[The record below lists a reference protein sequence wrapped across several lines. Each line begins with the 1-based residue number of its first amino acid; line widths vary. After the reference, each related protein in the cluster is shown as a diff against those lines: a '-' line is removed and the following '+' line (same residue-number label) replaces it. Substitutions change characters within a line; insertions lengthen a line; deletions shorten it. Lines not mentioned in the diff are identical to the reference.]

1 MDNQRRL
8 QKFSIRKYTI
18 GTCSILI
25 GTLLFLGNP
34 SDKAFASAK
43 NIDVTNQ
50 EESVKP
56 TETTNDTSNE
66 LSNQNTNENV
76 VQNNEAPTDKI
87 KTNEQIEEQSIVE
100 ETDNQTSKVENETT
114 QEEKNTENSTYKEE
128 NTLNKDT
135 IVTKENN
142 KELDKPVNNVNQSI
156 KASTTTNTV
165 DQHNSSSQQTPDS
178 EIKTNLTEPE
188 NNKKTI
194 IEKNNS
200 NEAIQNRNNN
210 EINNTNNNDN
220 NVTPKI
226 VKATEVRTNKMTVEE
241 FKKLSPREI
250 FSIGFEE
257 LKKLNIQTFYSDLT
271 RAQQK
276 ALALNKSFQSYYG
289 NIYPA
294 PSLSMFRAAQGPYP
308 TGIAQEYDFGPLG
321 DRDFGGNNQGDQF
334 HLLAAM
340 QLENVAR
347 EGDNAVIRYKI
358 RFNDNSANRGSM
370 KYYFA
375 ASEGNIKILRLEKNG
390 QSINTNNVYTEDLNK
405 TFKLKRPQIYNDI
418 IRDFIHPLTSQVKV
432 VYGKRSDKI
441 IVEFEVRVPLT
452 TLLSKY
458 EDPTDTSTGDHKFKS
473 FVIGAGGLNTAIRN
487 KQNTF
492 RVRGVYN
499 TTISPTIHT
508 DLTEKAN
515 TKTPVVVYS
524 LPGLA
529 IKLYDKSNNVIG
541 EGIVQSNGK
550 APITPTVDI
559 PAGDVTA
566 RIVTKGRELF
576 PSAPKV
582 ATRKETD
589 ADRHNPTAINQT
601 VEINET
607 PSVDQSISLPSGTP
621 NGTRYE
627 YITQIDTQTVGD
639 KNATVR
645 VTYPDNSYDDVP
657 VVIEVIDTTPPV
669 APTLQNKTNE
679 RNVAIQPIT
688 IPNATDNSGDVEP
701 SSVTGLPP
709 GLTYNSQ
716 TKQITGTPT
725 TEGTS
730 RINVEYVDPSGNS
743 IGKNFKFTVVDTT
756 PPNKPVIQT
765 DLTGKAGT
773 TPTIAVNAEPRSN
786 VKLYDKDGNK
796 IGEGVANDQGVAQ
809 ITPTTPLTE
818 GNITAKATDNAA
830 TPNTSVA
837 SDPIK
842 ATDTTPPAKPVITT
856 DLTGKAGTTPTISVN
871 VEAGSNVELFDKDG
885 NKIGQGVANNQ
896 GVVEITPTTPLTEG
910 NVTAR
915 ATDNAESPNTSAAS
929 DPVKATDTTAP
940 AKPVITTD
948 LIGKAGTTP
957 AISVNAEPGSNV
969 ELFDKNGH
977 KIGQGVAN
985 NQGVA
990 QITPTMPL
998 PEGNITAKAIDNAE
1012 TPNTSVASDPIKATD
1027 TTPPAKPVIITDTT
1041 PPAKPVIITDLAGKA
1056 GTTPTISVN
1065 AEPGSNVEIFNKD
1078 GNKIGE
1084 AKANNQGIAQ
1094 ITPTM
1099 PLPEGN
1105 ITAKA
1110 IDNAETP
1117 NTSVAS
1123 DPIKATDTTP
1133 PAKPVITTDLTG
1145 QAHMTPTISVNAEA
1159 GSNVELFDKDGN
1171 KIGEAKANDQ
1181 GVAQITP
1188 TTPLPEGN
1196 ITAKAT
1202 DNAETPNTSVAS
1214 DSMKATDTTAP
1225 AKPVITTDLTNKA
1238 GTTPTISVNAEP
1250 NSKVEIFDKDGNK
1263 IGESKANNQGIAQI
1277 TSTMPLPEG
1286 NITAKATDNAE
1297 SPNTSDASDPV
1308 KATDTTAPSKPVI
1321 TTDLTGQAY
1330 MTPTISVNAEPNS
1343 KVEIFDKGG
1352 NKIGEAVAN
1361 NQGIAQITP
1370 TTPLPEGN
1378 ITAKATDNAE
1388 TPNTSDASDPVKAT
1402 DTTAPA
1408 KPVITTDLTGKAG
1421 TTEPITVTTDPGSN
1435 VELFD
1440 KDGNKIGEGIVNDQ
1454 GVAEITPTT
1463 PLPEGNI
1470 TAKATDN
1477 AESPNTSDA
1486 SDPIK
1491 ATDTTAPIKPVI
1503 TTDLT
1508 GQAYM
1513 TPTISVNAEPGSTVE
1528 LFDKDGN
1535 KIGESVANDQGIA
1548 EITPTTRL
1556 PEGNITAKA
1565 TDNAES
1571 PNTSDASDPIKATDT
1586 TAPVKPVITTDLTGQ
1601 AHMTPT
1607 ISVNAE
1613 PKSKVEIFDKDG
1625 NKIGE
1630 GVAND
1635 QGVAEITPTRPLP
1648 EGNITAKATDNAET
1662 PNTSDAS
1669 DPIKVTDTT
1678 APAKPVITTDL
1689 TGKAHMTPI
1698 ISVNA
1703 EPGSNVEIFDKDG
1716 NKIGESVAN
1725 DQGIAEITPTTP
1737 LPEGNITAKAT
1748 DNAETPNTSDAS
1760 DPIKATD
1767 TTAPV
1772 KPIIT
1777 TDLTS
1782 QAHMTPTI
1790 SVNAEPGSNVELFD
1804 KDGNK
1809 IGEGM
1814 ANDQGVAEITPTT
1827 PLPEGNITAK
1837 ATDNAESPNTSDAS
1851 DPIKATDT
1859 TAPVKPV
1866 ITTDLTG
1873 QAHMTPTIS
1882 VNAEPGSTVELFDK
1896 DGNKIGEGVTNDQ
1909 GVAEITPTT
1918 PLPEGNITAKATD
1931 NAETPNTSDAS
1942 EPVKSKDTT
1951 PPTKPVIQTDL
1962 SGKGGTKDPISVTTD
1977 PGTKVEI
1984 FDKDGNKIGEGIAN
1998 DQGVAEITPTIPLP
2012 EGNITAKATD
2022 NAETPNTSDASDP
2035 VKSKDITPP
2044 SKPLIQTDLTDKGG
2058 TKDPITVTTD
2068 PGNKVEIFDKDGN
2081 KIGEGVAN
2089 DQGVAKITP
2098 TTPLPEGNITAKATD
2113 NAETPN
2119 TSDAS
2124 DPVKSKD
2131 TTPPSKPVIQTDLTG
2146 KGGTQ
2151 DPIVVKA
2158 DPGTKVEI
2166 FDKDGN
2172 KIGEGVANNQGIAKI
2187 TPTKPLPE
2195 GNITAKA
2202 TDNAETPNTSDASE
2216 PVKSKDTTQSTKP
2229 DTQTDL
2235 TGKAST
2241 KDPIII
2247 ISKPGY
2253 KVEIFDKDGNKV
2265 GEGIAND
2272 QGIVEIIPTAPL
2284 PENKYTAKV
2293 TGKAESPI
2301 ASDNSKLKLQSNPTD
2316 MINNKVKD
2324 VDKNKPGYGDN
2335 PINISPDKS
2344 ITVPQ
2349 IGDGKLPK
2357 NTKFEIPGATVPS
2370 KWNIKINSKTGAL
2383 SVTPPAN
2390 VISGT
2395 KQTIP
2400 VKVTYPDGSTEIV
2413 NVKIIVNSKESGH
2426 DMSNSRKTE
2435 NKDSVQTIKSHELI
2449 EPHNQ
2454 NKLSNN
2460 KLESALKD
2468 TSIGNEQNK
2477 ITKNKEMNNENVSKT
2492 EVLPN
2497 TGEQPIENTTLFGT
2511 LFASVGALFLF
2522 GRRKDKKEEN

>member
-34 SDKAFASAK
+34 SDKAFASEK
-43 NIDVTNQ
+43 NIDVTIQ

-76 VQNNEAPTDKI
+76 EQNNEAPTDKI

-156 KASTTTNTV
+156 KASTTTNSV
-165 DQHNSSSQQTPDS
+165 DQHNSSPQQTPHL
-178 EIKTNLTEPE
+178 EIKTNFTEPE

-194 IEKNNS
+194 IVKNNS

-250 FSIGFEE
+250 FSIDFEE

-340 QLENVAR
+340 QLENVAH

-418 IRDFIHPLTSQVKV
+418 TRDFIHPLTSQVKV

-458 EDPTDTSTGDHKFKS
+458 EDPTDTSTSDHKFKS

-669 APTLQNKTNE
+669 APSLQNKTNE
-679 RNVAIQPIT
+679 KDVAIQPIS

-730 RINVEYVDPSGNS
+730 RISVEYVDPSGNS
-743 IGKNFKFTVVDTT
+743 LGKNFKFTVVDTT

-871 VEAGSNVELFDKDG
+871 AEAGSNVELFDKDG

-896 GVVEITPTTPLTEG
+896 GVVEITPTTPL
-910 NVTAR
+910 
-915 ATDNAESPNTSAAS
+915 
-929 DPVKATDTTAP
+929 
-940 AKPVITTD
+940 
-948 LIGKAGTTP
+948 
-957 AISVNAEPGSNV
+957 
-969 ELFDKNGH
+969 
-977 KIGQGVAN
+977 
-985 NQGVA
+985 
-990 QITPTMPL
+990 
-998 PEGNITAKAIDNAE
+998 
-1012 TPNTSVASDPIKATD
+1012 
-1027 TTPPAKPVIITDTT
+1027 
-1041 PPAKPVIITDLAGKA
+1041 
-1056 GTTPTISVN
+1056 
-1065 AEPGSNVEIFNKD
+1065 
-1078 GNKIGE
+1078 
-1084 AKANNQGIAQ
+1084 
-1094 ITPTM
+1094 
-1099 PLPEGN
+1099 
-1105 ITAKA
+1105 
-1110 IDNAETP
+1110 
-1117 NTSVAS
+1117 
-1123 DPIKATDTTP
+1123 
-1133 PAKPVITTDLTG
+1133 
-1145 QAHMTPTISVNAEA
+1145 
-1159 GSNVELFDKDGN
+1159 
-1171 KIGEAKANDQ
+1171 
-1181 GVAQITP
+1181 
-1188 TTPLPEGN
+1188 PEGN

-1202 DNAETPNTSVAS
+1202 DNAEA
-1214 DSMKATDTTAP
+1214 
-1225 AKPVITTDLTNKA
+1225 
-1238 GTTPTISVNAEP
+1238 
-1250 NSKVEIFDKDGNK
+1250 
-1263 IGESKANNQGIAQI
+1263 
-1277 TSTMPLPEG
+1277 
-1286 NITAKATDNAE
+1286 
-1297 SPNTSDASDPV
+1297 PNTSDASDPV
-1308 KATDTTAPSKPVI
+1308 
-1321 TTDLTGQAY
+1321 
-1330 MTPTISVNAEPNS
+1330 
-1343 KVEIFDKGG
+1343 
-1352 NKIGEAVAN
+1352 
-1361 NQGIAQITP
+1361 
-1370 TTPLPEGN
+1370 
-1378 ITAKATDNAE
+1378 
-1388 TPNTSDASDPVKAT
+1388 
-1402 DTTAPA
+1402 
-1408 KPVITTDLTGKAG
+1408 
-1421 TTEPITVTTDPGSN
+1421 
-1435 VELFD
+1435 
-1440 KDGNKIGEGIVNDQ
+1440 
-1454 GVAEITPTT
+1454 
-1463 PLPEGNI
+1463 
-1470 TAKATDN
+1470 
-1477 AESPNTSDA
+1477 
-1486 SDPIK
+1486 
-1491 ATDTTAPIKPVI
+1491 
-1503 TTDLT
+1503 
-1508 GQAYM
+1508 
-1513 TPTISVNAEPGSTVE
+1513 
-1528 LFDKDGN
+1528 
-1535 KIGESVANDQGIA
+1535 
-1548 EITPTTRL
+1548 
-1556 PEGNITAKA
+1556 
-1565 TDNAES
+1565 
-1571 PNTSDASDPIKATDT
+1571 KATDT
-1586 TAPVKPVITTDLTGQ
+1586 TAPVKPVITTDLTGH
-1601 AHMTPT
+1601 AGTTPT
-1607 ISVNAE
+1607 ISVN
-1613 PKSKVEIFDKDG
+1613 
-1625 NKIGE
+1625 
-1630 GVAND
+1630 
-1635 QGVAEITPTRPLP
+1635 T
-1648 EGNITAKATDNAET
+1648 
-1662 PNTSDAS
+1662 
-1669 DPIKVTDTT
+1669 
-1678 APAKPVITTDL
+1678 
-1689 TGKAHMTPI
+1689 
-1698 ISVNA
+1698 
-1703 EPGSNVEIFDKDG
+1703 
-1716 NKIGESVAN
+1716 
-1725 DQGIAEITPTTP
+1725 
-1737 LPEGNITAKAT
+1737 
-1748 DNAETPNTSDAS
+1748 
-1760 DPIKATD
+1760 
-1767 TTAPV
+1767 
-1772 KPIIT
+1772 
-1777 TDLTS
+1777 
-1782 QAHMTPTI
+1782 
-1790 SVNAEPGSNVELFD
+1790 
-1804 KDGNK
+1804 
-1809 IGEGM
+1809 
-1814 ANDQGVAEITPTT
+1814 
-1827 PLPEGNITAK
+1827 
-1837 ATDNAESPNTSDAS
+1837 
-1851 DPIKATDT
+1851 
-1859 TAPVKPV
+1859 
-1866 ITTDLTG
+1866 
-1873 QAHMTPTIS
+1873 
-1882 VNAEPGSTVELFDK
+1882 EPGSTVELFDK
-1896 DGNKIGEGVTNDQ
+1896 DGNKIGEGV
-1909 GVAEITPTT
+1909 
-1918 PLPEGNITAKATD
+1918 
-1931 NAETPNTSDAS
+1931 
-1942 EPVKSKDTT
+1942 
-1951 PPTKPVIQTDL
+1951 
-1962 SGKGGTKDPISVTTD
+1962 
-1977 PGTKVEI
+1977 
-1984 FDKDGNKIGEGIAN
+1984 AN
-1998 DQGVAEITPTIPLP
+1998 DQGVSKITPTTPLP

-2081 KIGEGVAN
+2081 KIGEGVA
-2089 DQGVAKITP
+2089 KITP

-2131 TTPPSKPVIQTDLTG
+2131 ITPPSKPVITTDLTD
-2146 KGGTQ
+2146 KGGTK
-2151 DPIVVKA
+2151 DPISVTT

-2172 KIGEGVANNQGIAKI
+2172 KIGEGIANDQGVAEITPAIPLPEGNITAKATDNAETPNTSDTSEPVKSKDTTPPTKPVIQTDLTGKAGTKDPIVVKADPGSKIGLFDKDGNKIGEGIANDQGVAEI

-2272 QGIVEIIPTAPL
+2272 QGIVEIIPIAPL

-2301 ASDNSKLKLQSNPTD
+2301 ASDNSILKLQSNPTD

>member
-1 MDNQRRL
+1 M
-8 QKFSIRKYTI
+8 
-18 GTCSILI
+18 
-25 GTLLFLGNP
+25 
-34 SDKAFASAK
+34 
-43 NIDVTNQ
+43 
-50 EESVKP
+50 
-56 TETTNDTSNE
+56 
-66 LSNQNTNENV
+66 
-76 VQNNEAPTDKI
+76 
-87 KTNEQIEEQSIVE
+87 
-100 ETDNQTSKVENETT
+100 
-114 QEEKNTENSTYKEE
+114 
-128 NTLNKDT
+128 
-135 IVTKENN
+135 
-142 KELDKPVNNVNQSI
+142 
-156 KASTTTNTV
+156 
-165 DQHNSSSQQTPDS
+165 
-178 EIKTNLTEPE
+178 
-188 NNKKTI
+188 
-194 IEKNNS
+194 
-200 NEAIQNRNNN
+200 
-210 EINNTNNNDN
+210 
-220 NVTPKI
+220 TPKI

-871 VEAGSNVELFDKDG
+871 AEAGSNVELFDKDG

-1012 TPNTSVASDPIKATD
+1012 TPNTSVASDPIKA
-1027 TTPPAKPVIITDTT
+1027 TDTT

-1308 KATDTTAPSKPVI
+1308 KATDTTAPAKPVI

-1378 ITAKATDNAE
+1378 ITVKATDNAE

-1931 NAETPNTSDAS
+1931 NAQSPNTSDAS
-1942 EPVKSKDTT
+1942 DPIKATDTT
-1951 PPTKPVIQTDL
+1951 APAKPVITTDL
-1962 SGKGGTKDPISVTTD
+1962 TGKGGTKDPIVVNAEPHS
-1977 PGTKVEI
+1977 KVEL

-2131 TTPPSKPVIQTDLTG
+2131 TTPPSKPVIQTDLTD
-2146 KGGTQ
+2146 KGG
-2151 DPIVVKA
+2151 
-2158 DPGTKVEI
+2158 
-2166 FDKDGN
+2166 
-2172 KIGEGVANNQGIAKI
+2172 
-2187 TPTKPLPE
+2187 
-2195 GNITAKA
+2195 
-2202 TDNAETPNTSDASE
+2202 
-2216 PVKSKDTTQSTKP
+2216 
-2229 DTQTDL
+2229 
-2235 TGKAST
+2235 T
-2241 KDPIII
+2241 KDPI
-2247 ISKPGY
+2247 
-2253 KVEIFDKDGNKV
+2253 
-2265 GEGIAND
+2265 
-2272 QGIVEIIPTAPL
+2272 
-2284 PENKYTAKV
+2284 
-2293 TGKAESPI
+2293 
-2301 ASDNSKLKLQSNPTD
+2301 
-2316 MINNKVKD
+2316 
-2324 VDKNKPGYGDN
+2324 
-2335 PINISPDKS
+2335 
-2344 ITVPQ
+2344 
-2349 IGDGKLPK
+2349 
-2357 NTKFEIPGATVPS
+2357 
-2370 KWNIKINSKTGAL
+2370 
-2383 SVTPPAN
+2383 
-2390 VISGT
+2390 
-2395 KQTIP
+2395 
-2400 VKVTYPDGSTEIV
+2400 
-2413 NVKIIVNSKESGH
+2413 
-2426 DMSNSRKTE
+2426 
-2435 NKDSVQTIKSHELI
+2435 
-2449 EPHNQ
+2449 
-2454 NKLSNN
+2454 
-2460 KLESALKD
+2460 
-2468 TSIGNEQNK
+2468 
-2477 ITKNKEMNNENVSKT
+2477 
-2492 EVLPN
+2492 
-2497 TGEQPIENTTLFGT
+2497 
-2511 LFASVGALFLF
+2511 
-2522 GRRKDKKEEN
+2522 

>member
-34 SDKAFASAK
+34 SDKAFASEK

-76 VQNNEAPTDKI
+76 EQNNEAPTDKI

-128 NTLNKDT
+128 NKLNKDT

-156 KASTTTNTV
+156 KTSTTTNTV
-165 DQHNSSSQQTPDS
+165 DQHNSSSQQTPHS

-210 EINNTNNNDN
+210 EINNTNNNEN

-250 FSIGFEE
+250 FSIDFEE
-257 LKKLNIQTFYSDLT
+257 LKNLNIQAFYSDLT

-418 IRDFIHPLTSQVKV
+418 TRDFIHPLTSQVKV

-730 RINVEYVDPSGNS
+730 RISVKYVDPSGNS

-756 PPNKPVIQT
+756 PPNKPV
-765 DLTGKAGT
+765 
-773 TPTIAVNAEPRSN
+773 
-786 VKLYDKDGNK
+786 
-796 IGEGVANDQGVAQ
+796 
-809 ITPTTPLTE
+809 
-818 GNITAKATDNAA
+818 
-830 TPNTSVA
+830 
-837 SDPIK
+837 
-842 ATDTTPPAKPVITT
+842 
-856 DLTGKAGTTPTISVN
+856 
-871 VEAGSNVELFDKDG
+871 
-885 NKIGQGVANNQ
+885 
-896 GVVEITPTTPLTEG
+896 
-910 NVTAR
+910 
-915 ATDNAESPNTSAAS
+915 
-929 DPVKATDTTAP
+929 
-940 AKPVITTD
+940 
-948 LIGKAGTTP
+948 
-957 AISVNAEPGSNV
+957 
-969 ELFDKNGH
+969 
-977 KIGQGVAN
+977 
-985 NQGVA
+985 
-990 QITPTMPL
+990 
-998 PEGNITAKAIDNAE
+998 
-1012 TPNTSVASDPIKATD
+1012 
-1027 TTPPAKPVIITDTT
+1027 
-1041 PPAKPVIITDLAGKA
+1041 
-1056 GTTPTISVN
+1056 
-1065 AEPGSNVEIFNKD
+1065 
-1078 GNKIGE
+1078 
-1084 AKANNQGIAQ
+1084 
-1094 ITPTM
+1094 
-1099 PLPEGN
+1099 
-1105 ITAKA
+1105 
-1110 IDNAETP
+1110 
-1117 NTSVAS
+1117 
-1123 DPIKATDTTP
+1123 
-1133 PAKPVITTDLTG
+1133 
-1145 QAHMTPTISVNAEA
+1145 
-1159 GSNVELFDKDGN
+1159 
-1171 KIGEAKANDQ
+1171 
-1181 GVAQITP
+1181 
-1188 TTPLPEGN
+1188 
-1196 ITAKAT
+1196 
-1202 DNAETPNTSVAS
+1202 
-1214 DSMKATDTTAP
+1214 
-1225 AKPVITTDLTNKA
+1225 
-1238 GTTPTISVNAEP
+1238 
-1250 NSKVEIFDKDGNK
+1250 
-1263 IGESKANNQGIAQI
+1263 
-1277 TSTMPLPEG
+1277 
-1286 NITAKATDNAE
+1286 
-1297 SPNTSDASDPV
+1297 
-1308 KATDTTAPSKPVI
+1308 
-1321 TTDLTGQAY
+1321 
-1330 MTPTISVNAEPNS
+1330 
-1343 KVEIFDKGG
+1343 
-1352 NKIGEAVAN
+1352 
-1361 NQGIAQITP
+1361 
-1370 TTPLPEGN
+1370 
-1378 ITAKATDNAE
+1378 
-1388 TPNTSDASDPVKAT
+1388 
-1402 DTTAPA
+1402 
-1408 KPVITTDLTGKAG
+1408 
-1421 TTEPITVTTDPGSN
+1421 
-1435 VELFD
+1435 
-1440 KDGNKIGEGIVNDQ
+1440 
-1454 GVAEITPTT
+1454 
-1463 PLPEGNI
+1463 
-1470 TAKATDN
+1470 
-1477 AESPNTSDA
+1477 
-1486 SDPIK
+1486 
-1491 ATDTTAPIKPVI
+1491 
-1503 TTDLT
+1503 
-1508 GQAYM
+1508 
-1513 TPTISVNAEPGSTVE
+1513 
-1528 LFDKDGN
+1528 
-1535 KIGESVANDQGIA
+1535 
-1548 EITPTTRL
+1548 
-1556 PEGNITAKA
+1556 
-1565 TDNAES
+1565 
-1571 PNTSDASDPIKATDT
+1571 
-1586 TAPVKPVITTDLTGQ
+1586 
-1601 AHMTPT
+1601 
-1607 ISVNAE
+1607 
-1613 PKSKVEIFDKDG
+1613 
-1625 NKIGE
+1625 
-1630 GVAND
+1630 
-1635 QGVAEITPTRPLP
+1635 
-1648 EGNITAKATDNAET
+1648 
-1662 PNTSDAS
+1662 
-1669 DPIKVTDTT
+1669 
-1678 APAKPVITTDL
+1678 
-1689 TGKAHMTPI
+1689 
-1698 ISVNA
+1698 
-1703 EPGSNVEIFDKDG
+1703 
-1716 NKIGESVAN
+1716 
-1725 DQGIAEITPTTP
+1725 
-1737 LPEGNITAKAT
+1737 
-1748 DNAETPNTSDAS
+1748 
-1760 DPIKATD
+1760 
-1767 TTAPV
+1767 
-1772 KPIIT
+1772 
-1777 TDLTS
+1777 
-1782 QAHMTPTI
+1782 
-1790 SVNAEPGSNVELFD
+1790 
-1804 KDGNK
+1804 
-1809 IGEGM
+1809 
-1814 ANDQGVAEITPTT
+1814 
-1827 PLPEGNITAK
+1827 
-1837 ATDNAESPNTSDAS
+1837 
-1851 DPIKATDT
+1851 
-1859 TAPVKPV
+1859 
-1866 ITTDLTG
+1866 
-1873 QAHMTPTIS
+1873 
-1882 VNAEPGSTVELFDK
+1882 
-1896 DGNKIGEGVTNDQ
+1896 
-1909 GVAEITPTT
+1909 
-1918 PLPEGNITAKATD
+1918 TD

-1962 SGKGGTKDPISVTTD
+1962 TGKAGTKYPIVVKAD
-1977 PGTKVEI
+1977 PGSKI
-1984 FDKDGNKIGEGIAN
+1984 GLFDKDGNKIGEGIAN
-1998 DQGVAEITPTIPLP
+1998 DQGVAEITPT
-2012 EGNITAKATD
+2012 
-2022 NAETPNTSDASDP
+2022 
-2035 VKSKDITPP
+2035 
-2044 SKPLIQTDLTDKGG
+2044 
-2058 TKDPITVTTD
+2058 
-2068 PGNKVEIFDKDGN
+2068 
-2081 KIGEGVAN
+2081 
-2089 DQGVAKITP
+2089 
-2098 TTPLPEGNITAKATD
+2098 
-2113 NAETPN
+2113 
-2119 TSDAS
+2119 
-2124 DPVKSKD
+2124 
-2131 TTPPSKPVIQTDLTG
+2131 
-2146 KGGTQ
+2146 
-2151 DPIVVKA
+2151 
-2158 DPGTKVEI
+2158 
-2166 FDKDGN
+2166 
-2172 KIGEGVANNQGIAKI
+2172 
-2187 TPTKPLPE
+2187 KPLPE
-2195 GNITAKA
+2195 GNISAKA

-2272 QGIVEIIPTAPL
+2272 QGIVEIIPIAPL

-2324 VDKNKPGYGDN
+2324 VDKNKAGYGDN

-2477 ITKNKEMNNENVSKT
+2477 ITKNKEMNNENVSKI

-2511 LFASVGALFLF
+2511 LFASVGALLLF

>member
-76 VQNNEAPTDKI
+76 EQNNEAPTNNV

-100 ETDNQTSKVENETT
+100 EIDNQRSKMENETT

-142 KELDKPVNNVNQSI
+142 KELDKPENNVNQSI

-165 DQHNSSSQQTPDS
+165 DQHNSSPQQTPHS

-210 EINNTNNNDN
+210 EINNTNNNEN
-220 NVTPKI
+220 NVTPKT
-226 VKATEVRTNKMTVEE
+226 VKVTEVRSNKMTVEE

-250 FSIGFEE
+250 FSIDFEE
-257 LKKLNIQTFYSDLT
+257 LKNLNIQAFYSDLT

-276 ALALNKSFQSYYG
+276 ALALNKSFQSNYG
-289 NIYPA
+289 NIYTA
-294 PSLSMFRAAQGPYP
+294 PSLSVFRAAQGPYP

-321 DRDFGGNNQGDQF
+321 DRDFGGHNQGDQF

-418 IRDFIHPLTSQVKV
+418 TRDFIHPLTSQVKV

-730 RINVEYVDPSGNS
+730 RISVKYVDPSGNS

-871 VEAGSNVELFDKDG
+871 AEAGSNVELFDKDG

-896 GVVEITPTTPLTEG
+896 GVAEITPTTPLTEG

-915 ATDNAESPNTSAAS
+915 ATDNAESPNTS
-929 DPVKATDTTAP
+929 
-940 AKPVITTD
+940 
-948 LIGKAGTTP
+948 
-957 AISVNAEPGSNV
+957 
-969 ELFDKNGH
+969 
-977 KIGQGVAN
+977 
-985 NQGVA
+985 
-990 QITPTMPL
+990 
-998 PEGNITAKAIDNAE
+998 
-1012 TPNTSVASDPIKATD
+1012 VASDPIKA
-1027 TTPPAKPVIITDTT
+1027 TDTT

-1094 ITPTM
+1094 ITPTT
-1099 PLPEGN
+1099 PLSEGN

-1110 IDNAETP
+1110 TDNAEIP
-1117 NTSVAS
+1117 NTSDVS
-1123 DPIKATDTTP
+1123 DPVKATDTTA

-1308 KATDTTAPSKPVI
+1308 KATDTIPPVKPVIITDLTSKAGTTPTISVNAEPNSKVEIFDKSGNKIGEAKANDQGVAQITPTTPLPEGNITAKATDNAETPNTSDASDPVKATDTTAPAKPVI

-1454 GVAEITPTT
+1454 GVAEITPT
-1463 PLPEGNI
+1463 
-1470 TAKATDN
+1470 
-1477 AESPNTSDA
+1477 
-1486 SDPIK
+1486 
-1491 ATDTTAPIKPVI
+1491 
-1503 TTDLT
+1503 
-1508 GQAYM
+1508 
-1513 TPTISVNAEPGSTVE
+1513 
-1528 LFDKDGN
+1528 
-1535 KIGESVANDQGIA
+1535 
-1548 EITPTTRL
+1548 
-1556 PEGNITAKA
+1556 
-1565 TDNAES
+1565 
-1571 PNTSDASDPIKATDT
+1571 
-1586 TAPVKPVITTDLTGQ
+1586 
-1601 AHMTPT
+1601 
-1607 ISVNAE
+1607 
-1613 PKSKVEIFDKDG
+1613 
-1625 NKIGE
+1625 
-1630 GVAND
+1630 
-1635 QGVAEITPTRPLP
+1635 RPLP

-1662 PNTSDAS
+1662 PNSSDAS
-1669 DPIKVTDTT
+1669 NPIKATDTT
-1678 APAKPVITTDL
+1678 APVKPVIITDL
-1689 TGKAHMTPI
+1689 TSKAGTTPT

-1703 EPGSNVEIFDKDG
+1703 EPNSKVEIFDKSG
-1716 NKIGESVAN
+1716 NKIGEAKAN
-1725 DQGIAEITPTTP
+1725 DQGVAQITPTTP

-1767 TTAPV
+1767 TTAP
-1772 KPIIT
+1772 
-1777 TDLTS
+1777 
-1782 QAHMTPTI
+1782 A
-1790 SVNAEPGSNVELFD
+1790 
-1804 KDGNK
+1804 
-1809 IGEGM
+1809 
-1814 ANDQGVAEITPTT
+1814 
-1827 PLPEGNITAK
+1827 
-1837 ATDNAESPNTSDAS
+1837 
-1851 DPIKATDT
+1851 
-1859 TAPVKPV
+1859 KPV

-1873 QAHMTPTIS
+1873 QAYMTPTIS
-1882 VNAEPGSTVELFDK
+1882 VNTEPNS
-1896 DGNKIGEGVTNDQ
+1896 
-1909 GVAEITPTT
+1909 
-1918 PLPEGNITAKATD
+1918 
-1931 NAETPNTSDAS
+1931 
-1942 EPVKSKDTT
+1942 
-1951 PPTKPVIQTDL
+1951 
-1962 SGKGGTKDPISVTTD
+1962 
-1977 PGTKVEI
+1977 KVEI
-1984 FDKDGNKIGEGIAN
+1984 FDKGGNKIGEAVANNQGIA
-1998 DQGVAEITPTIPLP
+1998 Q
-2012 EGNITAKATD
+2012 
-2022 NAETPNTSDASDP
+2022 
-2035 VKSKDITPP
+2035 
-2044 SKPLIQTDLTDKGG
+2044 
-2058 TKDPITVTTD
+2058 
-2068 PGNKVEIFDKDGN
+2068 
-2081 KIGEGVAN
+2081 
-2089 DQGVAKITP
+2089 ITP

-2124 DPVKSKD
+2124 DPVKATD
-2131 TTPPSKPVIQTDLTG
+2131 TTAPAKPVITTDLTG
-2146 KGGTQ
+2146 KAGTTE
-2151 DPIVVKA
+2151 PITVTT
-2158 DPGTKVEI
+2158 DPGSNVEL

-2172 KIGEGVANNQGIAKI
+2172 KIGEGIVNDQGVAEI
-2187 TPTKPLPE
+2187 TPTRPLPE

-2202 TDNAETPNTSDASE
+2202 TDNAETPNSSDASNPIKATDTTA
-2216 PVKSKDTTQSTKP
+2216 PVKP
-2229 DTQTDL
+2229 VIITDL
-2235 TGKAST
+2235 TSKA
-2241 KDPIII
+2241 
-2247 ISKPGY
+2247 
-2253 KVEIFDKDGNKV
+2253 
-2265 GEGIAND
+2265 
-2272 QGIVEIIPTAPL
+2272 
-2284 PENKYTAKV
+2284 
-2293 TGKAESPI
+2293 
-2301 ASDNSKLKLQSNPTD
+2301 
-2316 MINNKVKD
+2316 
-2324 VDKNKPGYGDN
+2324 
-2335 PINISPDKS
+2335 
-2344 ITVPQ
+2344 
-2349 IGDGKLPK
+2349 
-2357 NTKFEIPGATVPS
+2357 
-2370 KWNIKINSKTGAL
+2370 W
-2383 SVTPPAN
+2383 
-2390 VISGT
+2390 
-2395 KQTIP
+2395 
-2400 VKVTYPDGSTEIV
+2400 
-2413 NVKIIVNSKESGH
+2413 
-2426 DMSNSRKTE
+2426 
-2435 NKDSVQTIKSHELI
+2435 
-2449 EPHNQ
+2449 
-2454 NKLSNN
+2454 
-2460 KLESALKD
+2460 
-2468 TSIGNEQNK
+2468 
-2477 ITKNKEMNNENVSKT
+2477 
-2492 EVLPN
+2492 
-2497 TGEQPIENTTLFGT
+2497 
-2511 LFASVGALFLF
+2511 
-2522 GRRKDKKEEN
+2522 